1 MGKED
6 FALKAQGWGAIIPIV
21 VYNCPHKPKERKRS
35 GVQTYLATVIFAPLA
50 QLVRATGS

>member
-21 VYNCPHKPKERKRS
+21 VYNCPHKPKGKNK
-35 GVQTYLATVIFAPLA
+35 LKI
-50 QLVRATGS
+50 TGKHYENQSYH

>member
-1 MGKED
+1 MGEED
-6 FALKAQGWGAIIPIV
+6 FALKAQGWGAIIQNIIAPM
-21 VYNCPHKPKERKRS
+21 PKERKRS